1 MSRMSTEAMLRCR
14 RCGRPVVVSHLETYF
29 PDESGKQ
36 LFPWMQGLSKIAMCE
51 RCLGEYNH
59 KAKDNRADDWAAGR
73 P

>member
-1 MSRMSTEAMLRCR
+1 M
-14 RCGRPVVVSHLETYF
+14 VVSHLETYF